1 MLRGSPILPH
11 GTPPPPITYNRPLGV
26 PPPLSRH
33 SPPWGPGPR
42 PGRRAP
48 VGAGR
53 EQGAGPCKG
62 GRGGMRLSAPTQPA
76 LSGFW
81 AIWSG
86 LGLSRKPLLN
96 CSLNSPD
103 TSLQSYG
110 EVGSPPPWD
119 PRMGWESSSRG
130 MRSLE
135 AHSGCWGSGAPPS
148 LLLPAP
154 AREGRT

>member
-1 MLRGSPILPH
+1 MLRGSPILPR
-11 GTPPPPITYNRPLGV
+11 GTPSHLLPHTTGPLECSRPSLPIPLPGV
-26 PPPLSRH
+26 LA
-33 SPPWGPGPR
+33 PGH
-42 PGRRAP
+42 RAP

-62 GRGGMRLSAPTQPA
+62 GRGGMRLFTPTQPA

-86 LGLSRKPLLN
+86 LGLSRKPLLTW
-96 CSLNSPD
+96 SLNSPD
-103 TSLQSYG
+103 TCLQSYR

-130 MRSLE
+130 VRSLE
-135 AHSGCWGSGAPPS
+135 AHSGCRGSGAPLS

-154 AREGRT
+154 VREGRT